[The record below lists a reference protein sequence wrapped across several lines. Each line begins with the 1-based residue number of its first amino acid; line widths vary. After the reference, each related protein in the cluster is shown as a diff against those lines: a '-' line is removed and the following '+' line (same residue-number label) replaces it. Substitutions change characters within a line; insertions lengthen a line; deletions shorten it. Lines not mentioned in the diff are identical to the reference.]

1 MRRRAPIRLPRRS
14 PEVRV
19 ELTPL
24 IDVVFL
30 LLTFFVFA
38 IVLMV
43 RVDALDVRLPE
54 LTGAADAPRGLLVTV
69 SVDRDGNVAVN
80 SEPTDLESVAAA
92 ARGAI
97 DEAAAT
103 SEDGTE
109 PRLVLAIDTDAPA
122 GTLIAVGGELARNGL
137 GGFSLVGTPA
147 RGTPARGT
155 PARGTPAQGP
165 RANGQAPGSA
175 QPAGTSSSAGAT
187 APSPAPNTSTP

>member
-1 MRRRAPIRLPRRS
+1 MSRRRAPIRLPRRA

-54 LTGAADAPRGLLVTV
+54 LTGDANAPEGTLVTV
-69 SVDRDGNVAVN
+69 KVN
-80 SEPTDLESVAAA
+80 RAGEIFVNGEPTDLEGLPDAAQTA
-92 ARGAI
+92 V
-97 DEAAAT
+97 DAAT
-103 SEDGTE
+103 VGQTT

-137 GGFSLVGTPA
+137 GGFSLIGTPA
-147 RGTPARGT
+147 EPPGSSTPA
-155 PARGTPAQGP
+155 PP
-165 RANGQAPGSA
+165 
-175 QPAGTSSSAGAT
+175 TS
-187 APSPAPNTSTP
+187 SPAP